1 MHLPSALVQL
11 SAASPI
17 FTPLLAASAAAEW
30 VGVTLVA
37 GILAVAVAGAVAA
50 FRAMLHFQALLDL
63 EQEQAAELHQER
75 RRAQAAQI
83 AVVATRTAALC
94 NDPNCLTLHSK
105 PAVEVVNTSEQPI
118 FQVTLTN
125 PQEPGARRPTLAV
138 VPPMVASRRSRPTL
152 VTLQFESVLPHLNN
166 PRFREHLET
175 RAMTEAVASEIL
187 DEWESVARPSM
198 EFTDAAGQQW
208 RRTADGGLEQAA
220 AHAHE
225 PTPAASAASHRA

>member
-1 MHLPSALVQL
+1 MHLSSSSAPSL
-11 SAASPI
+11 S
-17 FTPLLAASAAAEW
+17 PLLAASSAADW
-30 VGVTLVA
+30 VGVALVA
-37 GILAVAVAGAVAA
+37 GILGVAVAGAVAA

-63 EQEQAAELHQER
+63 EQEQASELFRER

-94 NDPNCLTLHSK
+94 SDPDCLTLHSK
-105 PAVEVVNTSEQPI
+105 PAVEVVNTSDQPI
-118 FQVTLTN
+118 FQVALTS
-125 PQEPGARRPTLAV
+125 PQEPGPRPTLAT

-198 EFTDAAGQQW
+198 EFTDAAGQRW
-208 RRTADGGLEQAA
+208 RRTSDGGLEPMAEIAA
-220 AHAHE
+220 
-225 PTPAASAASHRA
+225 PAPLAPGSHRA